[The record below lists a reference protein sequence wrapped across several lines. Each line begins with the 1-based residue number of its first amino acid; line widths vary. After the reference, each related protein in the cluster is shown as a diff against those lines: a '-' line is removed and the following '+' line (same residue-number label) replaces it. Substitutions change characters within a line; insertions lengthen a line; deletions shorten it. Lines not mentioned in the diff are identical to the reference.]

1 MSIKAKLSVLVQLAN
16 IDGEFA
22 GEEKDLIYMIGK
34 ANGIS
39 EDEINDMVE
48 NPEPLPPLSTMSEDD
63 KFEYLFHLVQLM
75 KIDSQVYLSEI
86 KFCEELAEKLGFKR
100 NVTHLNGTV
109 LTVVHDDIT
118 TPGQEFTWANWG
130 MPIIREGCKGGDV
143 EDCAADQTPFNFGNL
158 IVRVHVNLPPR
169 LKAHQTAA
177 FSRLLRAE
185 EEGG

>member
-22 GEEKDLIYMIGK
+22 GEERDLIYMIGK

-39 EDEINDMVE
+39 ADEINDMVE

-63 KFEYLFHLVQLM
+63 RFEYLFHLVQLM

-100 NVTHLNGTV
+100 NVISELSARIYSDPAIASDV
-109 LTVVHDDIT
+109 ASLK
-118 TPGQEFTWANWG
+118 
-130 MPIIREGCKGGDV
+130 RE
-143 EDCAADQTPFNFGNL
+143 
-158 IVRVHVNLPPR
+158 VRKHR
-169 LKAHQTAA
+169 H
-177 FSRLLRAE
+177 
-185 EEGG
+185 

>member
-1 MSIKAKLSVLVQLAN
+1 MSIKSKLSVLVQLAN

-39 EDEINDMVE
+39 EDEINNMVE
-48 NPEPLPPLSTMSEDD
+48 NPEPIPPLSTLSEDD

-100 NVTHLNGTV
+100 NVISELSSRIYSDPT
-109 LTVVHDDIT
+109 IT
-118 TPGQEFTWANWG
+118 S
-130 MPIIREGCKGGDV
+130 DV
-143 EDCAADQTPFNFGNL
+143 AS
-158 IVRVHVNLPPR
+158 
-169 LKAHQTAA
+169 LK
-177 FSRLLRAE
+177 RAVKKHRH
-185 EEGG
+185 